1 MGGHSS
7 DTMWLDAK
15 VHGSNTVDDPYDATD
30 DPNLNANYR
39 QNDKGGHL
47 GNASEGGLNEYARAT
62 TWLPFKLVDVD
73 FEETLTFEAVYN
85 FTGNETW
92 HEADMNGTRLVDYQS
107 FLTENPFGEFSMA
120 LTVEWNKFIEKV
132 GLDYA
137 QENMLFHKTEYGIF
151 AISTR
156 KPEELEG
163 LGTPEGEASFWLT
176 FITDADS
183 AAHRHLADGSSTGS
197 GNGVILQYSFQ
208 VLDSAG
214 NVVASTKTT
223 NDGHTSYVNVNRVLV
238 HTYGSNDTPTLSIAS
253 GGELVIHDPDFSAT
267 DPDSRKLRIS
277 YSKDGKNVSKEIDL
291 NGVKDYDLG
300 NGVRITIA
308 VNASDVTGSTYVVT
322 MQEVVTYSYTTTER
336 VWEPNRWGFGGKW
349 VDKEVT
355 KTEQSWQDITNADVT
370 VTVND
375 QYGATAQQSFRVN
388 GNGDF
393 TLVSQNVNIGGSRE
407 NSTDLDESDS
417 LYGGLGNDTIYGEK
431 GNDSIWGFGG
441 SDRLHGG
448 SGNDRLYG
456 GDGADELYGGD
467 GTDILM
473 GGAGHDKL
481 DGGSGNDVI
490 FGDSGAQSLVEG
502 AVNAEVLEA
511 YLRDFSEHE
520 LKSFAEEN
528 DDPSGGNDVFVA
540 NSGSDILF
548 GQGGNDLFVYDADD
562 YFVSGGSGIDVLLG
576 GDDTPSLDALLGGT
590 AGEDAPIVSSI
601 EMLVRGVDADAL
613 SLTTLSADYGITV
626 GDNSLTLGEGWHQQ
640 GDAVQVRNGD
650 DIFTVTTYEH
660 DDGISL
666 ETTIAEQQILLQT
679 QS

>member
-1 MGGHSS
+1 M
-7 DTMWLDAK
+7 
-15 VHGSNTVDDPYDATD
+15 
-30 DPNLNANYR
+30 
-39 QNDKGGHL
+39 Q
-47 GNASEGGLNEYARAT
+47 
-62 TWLPFKLVDVD
+62 
-73 FEETLTFEAVYN
+73 
-85 FTGNETW
+85 
-92 HEADMNGTRLVDYQS
+92 
-107 FLTENPFGEFSMA
+107 EF
-120 LTVEWNKFIEKV
+120 V
-132 GLDYA
+132 
-137 QENMLFHKTEYGIF
+137 
-151 AISTR
+151 
-156 KPEELEG
+156 
-163 LGTPEGEASFWLT
+163 
-176 FITDADS
+176 
-183 AAHRHLADGSSTGS
+183 
-197 GNGVILQYSFQ
+197 
-208 VLDSAG
+208 
-214 NVVASTKTT
+214 
-223 NDGHTSYVNVNRVLV
+223 
-238 HTYGSNDTPTLSIAS
+238 TYTYT
-253 GGELVIHDPDFSAT
+253 ELVTRTEGRGRDKKT
-267 DPDSRKLRIS
+267 
-277 YSKDGKNVSKEIDL
+277 
-291 NGVKDYDLG
+291 
-300 NGVRITIA
+300 IT
-308 VNASDVTGSTYVVT
+308 
-322 MQEVVTYSYTTTER
+322 E
-336 VWEPNRWGFGGKW
+336 
-349 VDKEVT
+349 EVT
-355 KTEQSWQDITNADVT
+355 KTGTRWQDVTDADVS
-370 VTVND
+370 VTVKD

-393 TLVSQNVNIGGSRE
+393 TLISQNVNIGDVRE

-490 FGDSGAQSLVEG
+490 FGDSTYQNTVEG

-540 NSGSDILF
+540 NSESDILF
-548 GQGGNDLFVYDADD
+548 GQGGNDLFVYDAED

-576 GDDTPSLDALLGGT
+576 GDDTHSLDALLGGT

-601 EMLVRGVDADAL
+601 EVLVRGVDADAL

-626 GDNSLTLGEGWHQQ
+626 GDNGLTLGEGWHQQ

-650 DIFTVTTYEH
+650 DIFTVTTYVH
-660 DDGISL
+660 DEGISL